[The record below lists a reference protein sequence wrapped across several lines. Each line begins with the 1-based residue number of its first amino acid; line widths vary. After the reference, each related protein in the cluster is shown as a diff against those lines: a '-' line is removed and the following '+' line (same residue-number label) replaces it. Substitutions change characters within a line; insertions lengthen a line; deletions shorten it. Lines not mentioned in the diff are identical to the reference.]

1 MKPTHFFPGI
11 WSPHTFFLA
20 YEAHTLFSWHMEPTH
35 FFPGIWS
42 PHTYFLAYGAHTLIS
57 WHMKPTHF
65 FPGIWSPHTYFLAY
79 GAHTLFSWHM
89 EPTHFFPGIWSPHT
103 FFWRMEPTRFFLAW
117 SPHTFCA
124 LWSTPVLCRRRRTF
138 GTPCHIIC
146 VRTSYVGTPC
156 HIMRWHTM
164 PHHMRAHSG
173 RHTSA
178 YHACA
183 HTADAA
189 PRSLTIS
196 SSCSAATASLKH
208 LWPCTSTPL
217 RRTHGS
223 MLLGQTAWPHR
234 VASITSRGLAA
245 RDRPALLCEPSKA
258 HCCEELA
265 ARVVPGVPFQVHGS
279 DCRLIHGSD
288 GL

>member
-1 MKPTHFFPGI
+1 MEPTHLFPGI
-11 WSPHTFFLA
+11 WSPHTYFLA

-35 FFPGIWS
+35 LFPGIWS
-42 PHTYFLAYGAHTLIS
+42 PHTF
-57 WHMKPTHF
+57 
-65 FPGIWSPHTYFLAY
+65 FLAY
-79 GAHTLFSWHM
+79 GAHTLFS
-89 EPTHFFPGIWSPHT
+89 GVWSPHA
-103 FFWRMEPTRFFLAW
+103 FFWHGA
-117 SPHTFCA
+117 HTLFVHFGALRFCA
-124 LWSTPVLCRRRRTF
+124 GGGAPLA
-138 GTPCHIIC
+138 HHA
-146 VRTSYVGTPC
+146 TSYACAHHTLAHHATSCVGTPC